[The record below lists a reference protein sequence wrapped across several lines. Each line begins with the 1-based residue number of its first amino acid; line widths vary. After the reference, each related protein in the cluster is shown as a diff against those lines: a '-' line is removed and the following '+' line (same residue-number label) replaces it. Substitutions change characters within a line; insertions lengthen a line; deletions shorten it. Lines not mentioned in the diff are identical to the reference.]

1 MSFHGALKELEELEA
16 QLRDSE
22 LQILQVSTR
31 NAVLQAQLNDKNQQI
46 RDARLKVEE
55 LDRVIHDENEKIRW
69 IDQATQAKQN
79 NMRLIQAKLPELERQ
94 NQDLKAKKETEIE
107 RLETSLKRKRDR
119 LAQSMAVWSGHP
131 QFEYWST
138 KKRNVASVDE
148 EIEEVLDAI
157 QKIREE
163 IKTEKEVWNRHQAKR
178 IDLDNLRM
186 EHQGQKDQLA
196 ALDRERAQ
204 LDQIWNDEIQAQVEN
219 RHRGPRESSVQPCS
233 VSLQK
238 EQEQAKQLEPPE
250 SMDTSEQVID
260 LSSRVVDSS
269 HNTPGHTTHYGK
281 GTPKPSPNS
290 KWAKVKV
297 TPKRPSLSAL
307 FAATPSPKTES
318 SLSANKIP
326 NIGKLSLPAFPKL
339 NPPRTSKLGS
349 MPAVPIIFP
358 MRPMGD
364 ALRATIKSNF
374 PPLNLKLNMPK
385 TNLTNT
391 KSPLPQV
398 NSPAPLHNP
407 APNSLSPD
415 KSFQSGSKEP
425 EDPKHSSQST
435 NDFDSMKFAKGDQPI
450 SGSEKEFQF
459 AGFEFRAND
468 GNASASNFNMEG
480 RDFTS
485 IFGGIDTNGSEKKS
499 SAGEDP
505 FSFAFNF

>member
-290 KWAKVKV
+290 KWAKVK
-297 TPKRPSLSAL
+297 
-307 FAATPSPKTES
+307 
-318 SLSANKIP
+318 
-326 NIGKLSLPAFPKL
+326 
-339 NPPRTSKLGS
+339 
-349 MPAVPIIFP
+349 
-358 MRPMGD
+358 
-364 ALRATIKSNF
+364 
-374 PPLNLKLNMPK
+374 
-385 TNLTNT
+385 
-391 KSPLPQV
+391 
-398 NSPAPLHNP
+398 
-407 APNSLSPD
+407 
-415 KSFQSGSKEP
+415 SGSKEP